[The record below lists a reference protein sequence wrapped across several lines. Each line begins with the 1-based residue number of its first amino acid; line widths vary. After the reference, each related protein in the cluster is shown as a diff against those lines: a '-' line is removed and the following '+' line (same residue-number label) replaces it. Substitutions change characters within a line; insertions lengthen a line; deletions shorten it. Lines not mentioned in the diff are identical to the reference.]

1 MGRMARIS
9 VERAREHVFMAG
21 VDDSGARL
29 CEANVPFGLAKI
41 HAVQERLGLPPD
53 ATFVGSPDCT
63 ITRNERRWSQG
74 FGYGGVYQWTGDF
87 AVLDIKTNSCGMMV
101 GALESLPALEEIRE
115 RLHALD
121 REGLELD
128 GIRIDNDLTESNH
141 FVDLL
146 TVDPERSVEALPGG
160 ARHCFIMHSS
170 GHELRG
176 PTARGPGL
184 YWDESAELR
193 AMAEVVETPWGSLRV
208 LTGDAARRWYG
219 FYRDVQDFTHRR
231 REALARFLFGD
242 FQVVVNATHQGL
254 VRAVNQANIG
264 CYHWDDPAPGEEEP
278 LFPLTLSASLP
289 AFLVR
294 GRRNFTEPAIDR
306 LGWRERLERLGLDD
320 RIRGTNVLPH
330 GGGYR
335 FPSFRGVARVVEEGP
350 DRRRFELEP
359 TDPTASPI
367 AIETPRPLAYEYR
380 GLEVKDR
387 LEELELGRVVV
398 ALDLDYV
405 LSA

>member
-1 MGRMARIS
+1 MARIS
-9 VERAREHVFMAG
+9 LERAREHVFMAG

-29 CEANVPFGLAKI
+29 CEANLPFGLAKI
-41 HAVQERLGLPPD
+41 HAAQEALGLSPD
-53 ATFVGSPDCT
+53 ASFVGSPDCT
-63 ITRNERRWSQG
+63 ITRNERRWAQG
-74 FGYGGVYQWTGDF
+74 FGYGGVYQWSGDF
-87 AVLDIKTNSCGMMV
+87 AVLDIKTNSCGMLV
-101 GALESLPALEEIRE
+101 GALDRFPELEAVRA

-121 REGLELD
+121 QEGLELD
-128 GIRIDNDLTESNH
+128 GIRVDNDLTESNH
-141 FVDLL
+141 FIDVL
-146 TVDPERSVEALPGG
+146 TVDDERSSERLPGG

-176 PTARGPGL
+176 PTAAGPGL

-193 AMAEVVETPWGSLRV
+193 AMARLIETPWGSLHV
-208 LTGDAARRWYG
+208 LTGEAAARWYA
-219 FYRDVQDFTHRR
+219 FYQRVQDFTHRR

-242 FQVVVNATHQGL
+242 FAVVVNATHQGL

-264 CYHWDDPAPGEEEP
+264 CYHYDDPAPGAEP
-278 LFPLTLSASLP
+278 LFPLTLSATLP

-294 GRRNFTEPAIDR
+294 GARNFTDRAIAGLDWGR
-306 LGWRERLERLGLDD
+306 RLERLGLEE

-335 FPSFRGVARVVEEGP
+335 FPAVRGVERVVEEGP

-359 TDPTASPI
+359 VDPATGRI
-367 AIETPRPLAYEYR
+367 AVETPRALQYEYR
-380 GLEVKDR
+380 GLEVKER

-398 ALDLDYV
+398 TLDLDYV

>member
-1 MGRMARIS
+1 MGRTS
-9 VERAREHVFMAG
+9 LERAREHVFMAG

-29 CEANVPFGLAKI
+29 CEANLPFGLAKI
-41 HAVQERLGLPPD
+41 HAAQEALGLPPD
-53 ATFVGSPDCT
+53 ASFVGSPDCT
-63 ITRNERRWSQG
+63 ITRNERRWAQG
-74 FGYGGVYQWTGDF
+74 FGYGGVYQWSGDF
-87 AVLDIKTNSCGMMV
+87 AVLDIKTNSCGMLV
-101 GALESLPALEEIRE
+101 GALDRFPELEAVRE

-121 REGLELD
+121 QEGLELD
-128 GIRIDNDLTESNH
+128 GIKVDNDLTESNH
-141 FVDLL
+141 FVDVL
-146 TVDPERSVEALPGG
+146 TVNEERSSEQLPGG

-176 PTARGPGL
+176 PTAAGPGL

-193 AMAEVVETPWGSLRV
+193 AMARVVDTPWGSLHL
-208 LTGDAARRWYG
+208 LTGDAAGRWYQ
-219 FYRDVQDFTHRR
+219 FYRRVQDFTHRR

-264 CYHWDDPAPGEEEP
+264 CYHYDDPAPDAEP
-278 LFPLTLSASLP
+278 LFPLTLSATLP

-294 GRRNFTEPAIDR
+294 GARNFADRAIDA
-306 LGWRERLERLGLDD
+306 LGWGERLERHRLEE

-335 FPSFRGVARVVEEGP
+335 FPAVRGVARVVEQGP

-359 TDPTASPI
+359 VDPAAAPI

-380 GLEVKDR
+380 GLEVKER
-387 LEELELGRVVV
+387 LEELALGRVVV

>member
-1 MGRMARIS
+1 MGRTS
-9 VERAREHVFMAG
+9 LDRAREHVFMAG

-29 CEANVPFGLAKI
+29 CEANIPFGLAKI
-41 HAVQERLGLPPD
+41 HAAQEELGLPPD
-53 ATFVGSPDCT
+53 ASFVGSPDCT
-63 ITRNERRWSQG
+63 ITRNERRWAQG
-74 FGYGGVYQWTGDF
+74 FGYGGVYQWSGEL
-87 AVLDIKTNSCGMMV
+87 AVLDIKTNSCGMLA
-101 GALESLPALEEIRE
+101 GALDRFPELEAVRE

-128 GIRIDNDLTESNH
+128 GIPVDNDLTESNH
-141 FVDLL
+141 FVDVL
-146 TVDPERSVEALPGG
+146 TIDPERSREELPGG

-193 AMAEVVETPWGSLRV
+193 AMARVVDTPWGSLHV
-208 LTGDAARRWYG
+208 LTGDAARRWYA
-219 FYRDVQDFTHRR
+219 FYQEVQDFTHRR

-242 FQVVVNATHQGL
+242 FDVVVNATHQGL

-264 CYHWDDPAPGEEEP
+264 CYHYDDPAPGEEDP
-278 LFPLTLSASLP
+278 LFPLTLSATLP

-294 GRRNFTEPAIDR
+294 GGKNFTDRAIAE
-306 LGWRERLERLGLDD
+306 LGWGERLARHGLEE

-335 FPSFRGVARVVEEGP
+335 FPSVRGVARVVEEGP

-359 TDPTASPI
+359 SDPAASPI
-367 AIETPRPLAYEYR
+367 AIETPRRLAYEYR